1 MTQGHVVGSG
11 HCAGNK
17 DRRGSCA
24 RGVREGV
31 CRLPACPTG
40 RHSVAWH
47 LDASLRQ
54 QLFLVCGKGKQ
65 PAGPKACTVDA
76 GEGMGMG
83 IACNARPSTSTNA
96 TT

>member
-1 MTQGHVVGSG
+1 MTQGHVVGAG

-47 LDASLRQ
+47 LDASL
-54 QLFLVCGKGKQ
+54 
-65 PAGPKACTVDA
+65 
-76 GEGMGMG
+76 
-83 IACNARPSTSTNA
+83 
-96 TT
+96 